1 MHQPV
6 SRRRLLKTIGA
17 AAGAAIASRGQTE
30 GQTSGQTGG
39 QTRGQTEGQTSGQTP
54 PGPPS
59 TVTVPPRDFGPN
71 APPTTYFTD
80 PDIITVDPRFGAYI
94 QANTPIKRL
103 WTGALWA
110 EGPAWSSQGRYLVW
124 SDIPNDRL
132 LRWLEDDER
141 VTVFRSPSNNTNGN
155 TFDFQGRQLSCEH
168 LTRRV
173 VRVEHN
179 GSITVIA
186 DSFTG
191 KRLNSPNDVV
201 PHPDGSYWFTDPPY
215 GGQLYEGAPDAPGG
229 PSNRAGRLKPR
240 LGQPA
245 EIGSMKREL
254 PTNVYRVD
262 PSGRVDLVVSESQVP
277 DPNGLVFSPDYKK
290 LYVISTGKGP
300 GDTGPGGKGD
310 MHVFD
315 VGSDNKLSNQKLFSD
330 FMVDGVK
337 CGPDGV
343 RCDVDGNLWCSSN
356 AGRAVGYSG
365 VTVWTPA
372 GKLIGRIRLPE
383 VCGNVC
389 FGGPKRNRL
398 FMAASQSL
406 FAVYVATQ
414 GAAAGQTGAARAA
427 AGQA

>member
-1 MHQPV
+1 MALEPV
-6 SRRRLLKTIGA
+6 SRRTLFTAMGAMAGA
-17 AAGAAIASRGQTE
+17 AALGSRIARAQAPPMGPAA
-30 GQTSGQTGG
+30 
-39 QTRGQTEGQTSGQTP
+39 
-54 PGPPS
+54 PS
-59 TVTVPPRDFGPN
+59 TTVTTPPRDFGPN
-71 APPTTYFTD
+71 AAPNVYFAD
-80 PDIITVDPRFGAYI
+80 PDVLTIDPSFNGLRQPNAPI
-94 QANTPIKRL
+94 QRL
-103 WTGALWA
+103 WTGALWS

-124 SDIPNDRL
+124 SDIPNNRQ
-132 LRWLEDDER
+132 LRWLEDDGR
-141 VTVFRSPSNNTNGN
+141 VTVFRHPSNNSNGN

-168 LTRRV
+168 LTRRL
-173 VRVEHN
+173 VRYEHD
-179 GSITVIA
+179 GAVTVLA
-186 DSFTG
+186 DAYNG

-245 EIGSMKREL
+245 EIGGLKREL

-315 VGSDNKLSNQKLFSD
+315 IGNDNKLSNQKLFSD

-337 CGPDGV
+337 CGPDGA
-343 RCDVDGNLWCSSN
+343 RCDVDGNVWCSSN

-365 VTVWTPA
+365 VTIWTPE

-383 VCGNVC
+383 VCGNIA

-406 FAVYVATQ
+406 YALYVATQ
-414 GAAAGQTGAARAA
+414 GAGPA
-427 AGQA
+427 